1 MHPDAPDFHAFDLRN
16 NGVAGTAIVEFIVAI
31 GTDNTGTKVRVL
43 ASRFDVTEQHIK
55 HAPRPFAE
63 DYEQGCWR
71 EAVAPLREDGVYL
84 ATADLTLVYE
94 APDHSVGVEAELRW
108 ERREAFTFTPA
119 DLPDLGDA
127 LTERDGWETY
137 TY

>member
-1 MHPDAPDFHAFDLRN
+1 MQHPDAPDFQAFDLRN

-31 GTDNTGTKVRVL
+31 GTDSTGTLVRVL
-43 ASRFDVTEQHIK
+43 ASRVDVTEQHP
-55 HAPRPFAE
+55 HFRLRPFAE

-71 EAVAPLREDGVYL
+71 IAEAPRKDGVYL
-84 ATADLTLVYE
+84 ATAELSLVYE
-94 APDHSVGVEAELRW
+94 APDHSVGVKAELRW
-108 ERREAFTFTPA
+108 ERPDAFDFTTA
-119 DLPDLGDA
+119 ELSLVGDA

>member
-1 MHPDAPDFHAFDLRN
+1 MTPDAPDFQAFDLRN
-16 NGVAGTAIVEFIVAI
+16 NGVAGTSIVEFIVAI
-31 GTDNTGTKVRVL
+31 GTDSTGTKIRVL
-43 ASRFDVTEQHIK
+43 ASRIDVTEQHIK

-63 DYEQGCWR
+63 DYEQGCLGSSS
-71 EAVAPLREDGVYL
+71 VLPHKDGVYL
-84 ATADLTLVYE
+84 ATAELALVYE
-94 APDHSVGVEAELRW
+94 APDYSVGVEAELRW
-108 ERREAFTFTPA
+108 ERDEAFTFTHP

>member
-1 MHPDAPDFHAFDLRN
+1 MHPDAPDFQAFDLRN
-16 NGVAGTAIVEFIVAI
+16 KGVAGEGLVEFIVAI

-43 ASRFDVTEQHIK
+43 ASRVDVTERHP
-55 HAPRPFAE
+55 HFRLSPFAE

-71 EAVAPLREDGVYL
+71 EAVAHLREDGVYL
-84 ATADLTLVYE
+84 ATADLTLVYVP
-94 APDHSVGVEAELRW
+94 PDHSVGVEAEVYW
-108 ERREAFTFTPA
+108 
-119 DLPDLGDA
+119 DDLGDA

>member
-1 MHPDAPDFHAFDLRN
+1 MHPDAPDFQAFDLRN
-16 NGVAGTAIVEFIVAI
+16 NGVAGTATVEFIVAI
-31 GTDNTGTKVRVL
+31 GTDSTGTKVRVL

-71 EAVAPLREDGVYL
+71 EASALPYGYGVYL
-84 ATADLTLVYE
+84 ATAELSLVYE

-108 ERREAFTFTPA
+108 ERDEAFTFDTA
-119 DLPDLGDA
+119 ELPDLGEA
-127 LTERDGWETY
+127 VTERDGWETY

>member
-1 MHPDAPDFHAFDLRN
+1 MHPDAPDFQAFDLRN
-16 NGVAGTAIVEFIVAI
+16 KGVAGEGLVEFIVAI

-43 ASRFDVTEQHIK
+43 ASRVDVTERHP
-55 HAPRPFAE
+55 HFRLSPFAE

-71 EAVAPLREDGVYL
+71 EAVAHLREDGVYL
-84 ATADLTLVYE
+84 ATADLTLVYVP
-94 APDHSVGVEAELRW
+94 PDHSVGVEAEVYW
-108 ERREAFTFTPA
+108 ERDGAFAFTPA

>member
-1 MHPDAPDFHAFDLRN
+1 MHPDAPDAPDFQAFDLRN

-55 HAPRPFAE
+55 RAPRFTRA
-63 DYEQGCWR
+63 YEQDCWV
-71 EAVAPLREDGVYL
+71 EASALPFGYGVYL
-84 ATADLTLVYE
+84 
-94 APDHSVGVEAELRW
+94 
-108 ERREAFTFTPA
+108 ERDGAFAFTPA
-119 DLPDLGDA
+119 DLSDLGDA
-127 LTERDGWETY
+127 LTECDGWKTY